1 MSNSGVSN
9 CYVFKSR
16 LQEYAQKVGLPTPVY
31 EIIKEGPSH
40 QPSFRSTVVVDNLRY
55 DSLVGFLN
63 RKAAEQSAAEVA
75 LMELANT
82 GKSDDCVSQPVQET
96 GLCKNLLQEYAQK
109 MNYAIPLYVC
119 ERDESKGRVP
129 IFSCTVDVGG
139 MKYIGAAAK
148 TKKEAEIKAA
158 RTALLAIQSSPGSN
172 ETSTEKPVYTVIP
185 SKKGGTDTEISTLEN
200 LKPKKGLFKKK
211 PHRKRRDGKKGNN
224 MAMVHL
230 GLGVDIGGHEGQQMD
245 QTANSELPSVEATM
259 NPGGGP
265 KYELSSM
272 EATMN
277 PEGVDIGGHE
287 GQQMDQTANSELP
300 SVEATMNPEGGPKSE
315 LLSMEATMNPEGG
328 QKYEL
333 SSMEATM
340 NPEGGPIYKGD
351 EVEKSATEESD
362 TVNPEGGPK
371 YELSS
376 MEATMNPEGGPIY
389 KGDEVEKSATEESDT
404 VPCENADSTDEK
416 LQDLSVEATMKPEG
430 GPIYDAN
437 EVEIFAT
444 EESEV
449 ACNIVDPEDGK
460 LQDLG
465 FGQCVLKNPNGG
477 DSTSE
482 VSELKQNSGNRGGGF
497 DGKPL
502 LFHVSLCQGEEPRVA
517 DGLTPTACGG
527 GAGSKQE

>member
-1 MSNSGVSN
+1 VRDSSTGERIEGFFFNSSKKPVLFLRANSSLILTEEMSNPGVSN

-31 EIIKEGPSH
+31 ETIKEGPSH

-75 LMELANT
+75 LTELANT
-82 GKSDDCVSQPVQET
+82 GQLNDCVSQPVQET
-96 GLCKNLLQEYAQK
+96 GVCKNLLQEYAQK

-139 MKYIGAAAK
+139 MKYIGAAAN

-185 SKKGGTDTEISTLEN
+185 SKKGGTDTRISTLEN

-211 PHRKRRDGKKGNN
+211 PHRKRRDGKKGNS

-245 QTANSELPSVEATM
+245 QTANSELSSVEATM
-259 NPGGGP
+259 NPEGGP

-328 QKYEL
+328 
-333 SSMEATM
+333 
-340 NPEGGPIYKGD
+340 
-351 EVEKSATEESD
+351 
-362 TVNPEGGPK
+362 
-371 YELSS
+371 
-376 MEATMNPEGGPIY
+376 PIY

-404 VPCENADSTDEK
+404 VPCKNADSMDEK
-416 LQDLSVEATMKPEG
+416 LLDISVEATMKPEG

-437 EVEIFAT
+437 EVEKFAT
-444 EESEV
+444 EESDTV

-482 VSELKQNSGNRGGGF
+482 VSEVKQNSGNRGGGF
-497 DGKPL
+497 DGKQL
-502 LFHVSLCQGEEPRVA
+502 FFHVSMCQGEEPRVV

>member
-1 MSNSGVSN
+1 MSSPGVSN
-9 CYVFKSR
+9 CFVFKSR

-31 EIIKEGPSH
+31 ETIKEGPSH

-75 LMELANT
+75 LNELANT
-82 GKSDDCVSQPVQET
+82 GKSNDCVSQPVQET

-185 SKKGGTDTEISTLEN
+185 SKKGGTDTGISTLEN

-245 QTANSELPSVEATM
+245 QTANSELSSVEPTM
-259 NPGGGP
+259 NPEGGP

-272 EATMN
+272 EARMN

-287 GQQMDQTANSELP
+287 GQLMDQTANSELS

-328 QKYEL
+328 
-333 SSMEATM
+333 
-340 NPEGGPIYKGD
+340 
-351 EVEKSATEESD
+351 
-362 TVNPEGGPK
+362 PK

-389 KGDEVEKSATEESDT
+389 MGDEVEKSATEESDT
-404 VPCENADSTDEK
+404 APCKNADSTDEK
-416 LQDLSVEATMKPEG
+416 LQDLSVEATMKLEG

-437 EVEIFAT
+437 EVEKFAT
-444 EESEV
+444 KESDTV

-465 FGQCVLKNPNGG
+465 FDQCVLKNPNGG

-482 VSELKQNSGNRGGGF
+482 VSEVKQNSGNRGGGF
-497 DGKPL
+497 DGKQL
-502 LFHVSLCQGEEPRVA
+502 FFHVSMCQGEEPRVV